1 MKPLSASDW
10 SLELGDVSLAAAVV
24 QSSRDGY
31 AVTDRDTRY
40 LLWNAAMERFTG
52 MPAAAVLGRNAYEVF
67 PQLRDLGLDAA
78 WNRALAGEA
87 TAIDG
92 VEFVEPDGA
101 RKVYD
106 RRYLPLR
113 DPGGAVVGVISIIR
127 DATARHAAADV
138 LRTTETK
145 LLMAAEAAGIGLW
158 TWDRTT
164 DVITWDDATCTLYG
178 RTPGDAPRT
187 FGEYA
192 AMVHPED
199 RERVVDRVARGG
211 AGGHWEHEYRIMR
224 GDGAVRWLLTR
235 TRSDR
240 TDLVLGAVVD
250 VTERK
255 AAEDRQ
261 RTAQRLEIVGQ
272 LTAGIAHN
280 FNNILMGM
288 LPNLQLA
295 ARSAPPALVPM
306 LRDAQHAA
314 MRAAGVVQE
323 LMTYAGR
330 SRPATRLVLP
340 VGPLVE
346 QITAFCRTTF
356 DRRIEIVVTCRDA
369 PTAEV
374 DASQL
379 EQAVLNLM
387 INARDAVDVA
397 AISAPCIAV
406 TCEPVADAAELDSRG
421 GAWVVI
427 RIRDNGVG
435 MDAATLVRI
444 YEPFFTTKPVGK
456 GTGLGLATTQ
466 AIVRNHDGFMRCRS
480 SPGGGTTFSLYL
492 PAAAPAH
499 SEPTT

>member
-1 MKPLSASDW
+1 MTSSGPDA
-10 SLELGDVSLAAAVV
+10 SLELGDVTLAAAVV

-40 LLWNAAMERFTG
+40 RLWNAAMERFTG
-52 MPAAAVLGRNAYEVF
+52 KPAAQVLGKNAYEVF
-67 PQLRDLGLDAA
+67 PQLRALGLDVA
-78 WNRALAGEA
+78 WQRALAGEMVS
-87 TAIDG
+87 IDD
-92 VEFVEPDGA
+92 VEFIEPDGT

-113 DPGGAVVGVISIIR
+113 DDGGAIVGVISIIR
-127 DATARHAAADV
+127 DATARHATQDA

-158 TWDRTT
+158 TWDRAT
-164 DVITWDDATCTLYG
+164 DVITWDDATCKLYG
-178 RTPGDAPRT
+178 RAPGDVPRT
-187 FGEYA
+187 FAEYA
-192 AMVHPED
+192 ALVHPDD
-199 RERVVDRVARGG
+199 RERVAERVARGEAEG
-211 AGGHWEHEYRIMR
+211 NWEHEYRIVR
-224 GDGAVRWLLTR
+224 SDGAVRWLFTR
-235 TRSDR
+235 TRIDR
-240 TDLVLGAVVD
+240 GDLVLGALVD

-261 RTAQRLEIVGQ
+261 RTAQRMEIVGQ

-295 ARSAPPALVPM
+295 ARNAPPALVPM
-306 LRDAQHAA
+306 LRDAQLAA
-314 MRAAGVVQE
+314 TRAAGVVHE

-330 SRPATRLVLP
+330 SRPAMRRVLS

-346 QITAFCRTTF
+346 QIVAFCRTTF
-356 DRRIEIVVTCRDA
+356 DRRIDIAVSCRVAAMAD
-369 PTAEV
+369 V

-387 INARDAVDVA
+387 INARDAVDDP

-406 TCEPVADAAELDSRG
+406 TCETVTEGPELEGHG

-427 RIRDNGVG
+427 WVVDDGIG
-435 MDAATLVRI
+435 MDAQTLARI
-444 YEPFFTTKPVGK
+444 YEPFFTTKAIGK
-456 GTGLGLATTQ
+456 GTGLGLATTH
-466 AIVRNHDGFMRCRS
+466 AIVRNHEGFVRCRS
-480 SPGGGTTFSLYL
+480 SLGAGTAFALYL
-492 PAAAPAH
+492 PAAVERAP
-499 SEPTT
+499 SRP